1 MSPRAERVVLPLAV
15 FAAVIALWA
24 LFLGGEGVAD
34 FPTPGRVLRAF
45 GELLAIHP
53 GERIPRLL
61 SYSIA
66 SVFRVTWGFLM
77 AAAVAI
83 PLGLVMGW
91 YARWNRA
98 LNPLIQVLRP
108 ISPIAWIPIAI
119 LLLDNDDPRSI
130 FLIFISTFF
139 PIVVST
145 TAAVRNIPQV
155 YIRSAANFGCGG
167 WRLFKK
173 VVLPAALPQILTGLR
188 IAVGIAWLVVVAA
201 EMIAVESGLGYLIID
216 ARNAGGRYDLI
227 VAAMITIGVIGLV
240 LDTLIRKLEGFD
252 EVKWGYA
259 RRG

>member
-1 MSPRAERVVLPLAV
+1 VSPRLERVLLPSAV
-15 FAAVIALWA
+15 FAVILALWA

-34 FPTPGRVLRAF
+34 FPTPGRVARGF
-45 GELLAIHP
+45 GQLLERRP
-53 GERIPRLL
+53 GEPIPRLFA
-61 SYSIA
+61 YAIA
-66 SVFRVTWGFLM
+66 SVYRVTWGFLL
-77 AAAVAI
+77 AAGVAI
-83 PLGLVMGW
+83 PLGLVLGW
-91 YARWNRA
+91 YGRWYRA

-119 LLLDNDDPRSI
+119 LMLEHDDPRSI

-155 YIRSAANFGCGG
+155 YIRSAANFDCRG

-227 VAAMITIGVIGLV
+227 VASMITIGVIGLV
-240 LDTLIRKLEGFD
+240 LDALIRRMENFD

>member
-1 MSPRAERVVLPLAV
+1 MSPRVERVVLPTAV
-15 FAAVIALWA
+15 FAAVLAFWA
-24 LFLGGEGVAD
+24 LFVGGEGVAD
-34 FPTPGRVLRAF
+34 FPTPGRVARGF
-45 GELLAIHP
+45 GQLLERRE
-53 GERIPRLL
+53 GEPIPRLF
-61 SYSIA
+61 SYAIA
-66 SVFRVTWGFLM
+66 SVYRVTWGFLL
-77 AAAVAI
+77 ATAVAI
-83 PLGLVMGW
+83 PLGLVLGW
-91 YARWNRA
+91 YGRWYRA

-119 LLLDNDDPRSI
+119 LMLEHDDPRSV

-227 VAAMITIGVIGLV
+227 VASMITIGVIGLV
-240 LDTLIRKLEGFD
+240 LDGLIRRMESFD